1 MSMFEARGPD
11 SPDDL
16 RASMRRFQ
24 RSQVGEVAAV
34 EPRHPTRVLLALDGS
49 AQDRS
54 GMALMIYLTGRF
66 GCEAAVVDAREG
78 GTDDDLSDAAAD
90 AVGAAALPRTG
101 GDAFEQILRAVDAS
115 EADLLIVPSPF
126 GRDLDRVGPDSTG
139 TVIDVLVARSKAAM
153 LVVRRPFDPEGRVF
167 EKVLLVVTGE
177 NPAARLAAEWSAGL
191 VAPGGRTELVMVLEE
206 ELQETMESLLRTI
219 DPDADVRPEVLTE
232 ALARSQA
239 RLHRAMKKSA
249 DDRDFEHSLQF
260 HIEGEAGLAGLHQ
273 QDHPSLLVL
282 PLDRSDELSLG
293 RVANRLRPS
302 PNLALVV
309 PGMP

>member
-16 RASMRRFQ
+16 HASMRRFQ

-34 EPRHPTRVLLALDGS
+34 EPRRPTRVLLALDGS

-54 GMALMIYLTGRF
+54 GVALMSYLTGRF

-78 GTDDDLSDAAAD
+78 GAGDDLSHAAAD
-90 AVGAAALPRTG
+90 TVGATALQRTG
-101 GDAFEQILRAVDAS
+101 GDSFEQILQAVSAS
-115 EADLLIVPSPF
+115 QADLMIVPSPF

-139 TVIDVLVARSKAAM
+139 TVIDVLVARSPAAM
-153 LVVRRPFDPEGRVF
+153 LVVRRPFDVEGRVF
-167 EKVLLVVTGE
+167 EKVLLVLTGE
-177 NPAARLAAEWSAGL
+177 NLAAHLAAEWAAGL

-206 ELQETMESLLRTI
+206 EMQETMESLLRSI

-232 ALARSQA
+232 ALARSHA
-239 RLHRAMKKSA
+239 RLHRALQKSA
-249 DDRDFEHSLQF
+249 DDHDFEHSLQF
-260 HIEGEAGLAGLHQ
+260 HIEGEAGLAGLHR

-293 RVANRLRPS
+293 RVANRIRPS

-309 PGMP
+309 PRAP